1 MNRLIEQ
8 KDIPESLWNGK
19 EEMLYL
25 PKDLISNWRNILEQ
39 RGLLQQAIEETREGD
54 IGGISEVDTHN
65 HFSFRYNGSC
75 ARFQLTFLDPKD
87 NLREVSNA
95 FVKSLAG
102 YDVFIADIPSG
113 TGAAS
118 LTLLSNIA
126 QLRKEKVLPTLP
138 LRVKILAGEISPT
151 AIDIF
156 QQSFSEIEPILK
168 ENEIMVEFKI
178 QEWNIYDQDSTSQ
191 LIREIT
197 LFSND
202 SSDKVMLLANFT
214 GFLEKENNWKEVRTQ
229 FEEIFRHF
237 SGSST
242 VAIWLEP
249 KMNRV
254 TQNFWP
260 RTRDWFIK
268 TFKKLIGSKEDLP
281 IETSEA
287 KYDHGLRNSAER
299 TGVAVVKFNTERI
312 ENVK

>member
-25 PKDLISNWRNILEQ
+25 PKNLISNWRNILEQ

-54 IGGISEVDTHN
+54 IGGISEEDTHN

-126 QLRKEKVLPTLP
+126 QLREEKVLPSLP

-156 QQSFSEIEPILK
+156 QESFTEINPFLE
-168 ENEIMVEFKI
+168 ENEIHVEFKI
-178 QEWNIYDQDSTSQ
+178 QKWDIYDKDSTSQ
-191 LIREIT
+191 LIKEIT
-197 LFSND
+197 LISKD
-202 SSDKVMLLANFT
+202 SSDKVLLLANFT
-214 GFLEKENNWKEVRTQ
+214 GFLERENNWEDVKPQ

-237 SGSST
+237 SGRST

-249 KMNRV
+249 NMNMV
-254 TQNFWP
+254 TKSFWP
-260 RTRDWFIK
+260 KIVNWFIK
-268 TFKKLIGSKEDLP
+268 TFKKLIGSTEDLP

-287 KYDHGLRNSAER
+287 YYDHGLREITSR
-299 TGVAVVKFNTERI
+299 VKVAVVKFNTERA
-312 ENVK
+312 